1 MCWSLTI
8 HRYQL
13 PECAFVEE
21 DRFEYQHLCIEGP
34 RLHRFP
40 ITGKN
45 RDPQA
50 IALIES
56 KPVAIGALHAVNIA
70 HYNYRSAA
78 RSSLGERRL
87 MIKTTRAAAR
97 NRLAPVPVQPLTK
110 TIAHVNKNNKTRV
123 HKMVNLRANL

>member
-1 MCWSLTI
+1 MCRLLPI
-8 HRYQL
+8 HRYQPL
-13 PECAFVEE
+13 ECAFVKE
-21 DRFEYQHLCIEGP
+21 DGFEDQHFCIEGP

-45 RDPQA
+45 RNPQA
-50 IALIES
+50 IGLIES
-56 KPVAIGALHAVNIA
+56 KPVAIGALHAVNVA

-97 NRLAPVPVQPLTK
+97 NRLTPAPVQPLTE
-110 TIAHVNKNNKTRV
+110 TIAHVDKNNNTR
-123 HKMVNLRANL
+123 